1 MLALYSQ
8 AVKIKENKDLIDK
21 LEFALSL
28 YRTASLL
35 HWAINEMKHLKSSDN
50 D

>member
-1 MLALYSQ
+1 LYSQ
-8 AVKIKENKDLIDK
+8 AVKLKENKDLIDK

-28 YRTASLL
+28 YRTAELL
-35 HWAINEMKHLKSSDN
+35 HWTISEMKHLKINDN